1 MLIKRKIKPKKHRK
15 QKLNIPNTCG
25 LPIDPKEID
34 EIKNNIVNIAGNLL
48 NIKEKGNNIITNQ
61 SSKPSSD
68 KIKNIQN
75 EDNEID

>member
-15 QKLNIPNTCG
+15 QKLNILNTCG

-68 KIKNIQN
+68 KIKKIQN